1 MFALYAIVVVTFF
14 YPIENITMMC
24 DIIDH
29 FIHTHLDNSIDS
41 SIIHSKLFMFE
52 YALFTSINLP
62 KTAFIMNIMNGGLRL
77 ILFKS

>member
-1 MFALYAIVVVTFF
+1 MFAFYAIVVVTFF

-24 DIIDH
+24 DIIDN
-29 FIHTHLDNSIDS
+29 FIHIHLDNSIAS

-62 KTAFIMNIMNGGLRL
+62 DTAFIMSIMKGGLRL